1 MASNSSAAAVAALFG
16 IRDGDHHQEQIKP
29 LLAQPHQQLPPAP
42 LLNAAASSSA
52 PGSAQAAA
60 AASPPVKKKR
70 TLPGNILQL
79 ANPLQFQPCMHI
91 FFLWILVIPLRF
103 FYRSYLGF
111 LVLNSRFLNF
121 LSRVLRSVQDLLSAL
136 DFNYCIKWSYIFS
149 SDLHASLACRHPVS
163 RNFVHILIDS
173 IQRTGRHSSHVALTS

>member
-16 IRDGDHHQEQIKP
+16 IRDGDHQEQIKP

-42 LLNAAASSSA
+42 LLSAAASSSA
-52 PGSAQAAA
+52 PGSAQAAAA

-173 IQRTGRHSSHVALTS
+173 IQRTGLVTCCTN

>member
-16 IRDGDHHQEQIKP
+16 IRDGDHQEQIKP